1 MAHEIDTTTGQA
13 AVFVTGRPPWHGL
26 GTVVAEARTSADAIK
41 LAGLDWEVEQWPL
54 VARKGGVEKPVGG
67 RVANVRSD
75 TSAVLGVVGNSYRP
89 FQNAKAFDFFDAILQ
104 EKLAIFETAGSLKG
118 GRHVWMLARLPQTI
132 YAVPSDEIRP
142 YVLLANSHDG
152 SRALR
157 MVPTTVR
164 VVCQNTL
171 SLALD
176 AARASEGLTVYHS
189 ESLERRVGE
198 AREKL
203 GLVSRRVEEF
213 GEQVHALARRSL
225 NQRELTA
232 YFMRLVEG
240 RSERQQKTLLE
251 HFSANLEDATNTL
264 PGVRGKLWAAFNAVS
279 EWSDHQATVRG
290 QTDLQRAD
298 GRLFSNW
305 FGSSA
310 ALKRQAFEAAMAM
323 AT

>member
-1 MAHEIDTTTGQA
+1 MPHEIDTTTGRA

-26 GTVVAEARTSADAIK
+26 GTVVGEAQTSADAIQ

-54 VARKGGVEKPVGG
+54 LARKGGVEKPVGG

-75 TSAVLGVVGNSYRP
+75 TNAVLGVVGNGYRP
-89 FQNAKAFDFFDAILQ
+89 FQNVAAFAFFDAIAQ
-104 EKLAIFETAGSLKG
+104 EKLAIFETAGALKG

-132 YAVPSDEIRP
+132 YAAPSDEIRP

-171 SLALD
+171 TLALGKAG
-176 AARASEGLTVYHS
+176 AAEGLTVYHS
-189 ESLERRVGE
+189 ENLARRVAE

-203 GLVSRRVEEF
+203 GVVARRVDEF
-213 GEQVHALARRSL
+213 GEQVRVLARRSMT
-225 NQRELTA
+225 QAELTA
-232 YFMRLVEG
+232 YFTALVAD
-240 RSERQQKTLLE
+240 RSEPQQKALLGR
-251 HFSANLEDATNTL
+251 FAANFEDATNTL
-264 PGVRGKLWAAFNAVS
+264 PGVRGTLWGAFNSVS
-279 EWSDHQATVRG
+279 EWADHQATVRG

-310 ALKRQAFEAAMAM
+310 AVKRQAFEAAMAM
-323 AT
+323 AG